1 MEDVVP
7 FSVFEHVHP
16 GDCCNGHNIVICN
29 AMNRII
35 SAMDYHQMAVNKELN
50 TKYGDDPKSAF
61 IAFCGELYPK
71 RAMLSDYAHF
81 VEHHADPQS
90 TEYIKSR
97 LHFDCDSA
105 AKCGATTRHF
115 RDRRDD
121 DKDGANGVVTN
132 WFIDRMDS
140 IHFLV
145 HHLTELGLRV
155 SAETKESVLGPDD
168 EKQDES
174 LSVELALKR
183 MGREIEAKR
192 AALSTQRLDG
202 TTNSKFTIQIAEQ
215 KESGTVQGG
224 DGMLNAHKFEHRE
237 SVTMRLANR

>member
-1 MEDVVP
+1 MQR
-7 FSVFEHVHP
+7 
-16 GDCCNGHNIVICN
+16 VI
-29 AMNRII
+29 A
-35 SAMDYHQMAVNKELN
+35 ALDYHQMVVVNELKD
-50 TKYGDDPKSAF
+50 KYGDDPKRAF
-61 IAFCGELYPK
+61 IAFCDELYPK
-71 RAMLSDYAHF
+71 VAMLTDYVHF
-81 VEHHADPQS
+81 VEHHADPNS

-155 SAETKESVLGPDD
+155 SKETKESVLGPDD

-174 LSVELALKR
+174 LSVDLALKR
-183 MGREIEAKR
+183 MGKEIEAKR

-215 KESGTVQGG
+215 KESGKVKGG
-224 DGMLNAHKFEHRE
+224 DGMLCGLTLYTLSISILDH
-237 SVTMRLANR
+237 